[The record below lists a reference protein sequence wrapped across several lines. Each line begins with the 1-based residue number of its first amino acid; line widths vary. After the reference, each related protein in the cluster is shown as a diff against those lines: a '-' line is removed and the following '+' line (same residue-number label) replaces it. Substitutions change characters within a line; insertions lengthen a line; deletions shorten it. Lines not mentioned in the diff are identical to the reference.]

1 MLQHFAFKLILITV
15 LIVGDILQKSGCFLM
30 IVSIVLLIC
39 YLCVYQAKAFVK
51 DPSKFA
57 AAAATPAVEAAPVE
71 QKEEKKV
78 EESESEDEDMGFGL
92 FD

>member
-1 MLQHFAFKLILITV
+1 M
-15 LIVGDILQKSGCFLM
+15 M
-30 IVSIVLLIC
+30 IFPVTNHNLSSM
-39 YLCVYQAKAFVK
+39 CVFVCLKYQSKAFVK

-57 AAAATPAVEAAPVE
+57 AAAAAAAPAAEAAPE
-71 QKEEKKV
+71 EKKEEKKV

>member
-1 MLQHFAFKLILITV
+1 M
-15 LIVGDILQKSGCFLM
+15 M
-30 IVSIVLLIC
+30 IFPVTNHNLSSV
-39 YLCVYQAKAFVK
+39 CVFVCLKYQSKAFVK

-57 AAAATPAVEAAPVE
+57 AAAAAAAPAAEAAPE
-71 QKEEKKV
+71 EKKEEKKV